1 MDFPKLKEKA
11 LKELAIEEIDFI
23 EKSET
28 TLNVGFLET
37 SATQRLVYSV
47 SSYRDKKFF
56 DIRTW
61 YQEESGQWK
70 PTKKG
75 IHLAFDRIGDIEKAV
90 ALFQQIIE
98 LDK

>member
-1 MDFPKLKEKA
+1 MDFAELKQKVK
-11 LKELAIEEIDFI
+11 KEIEIQEIDFI
-23 EKSET
+23 EAADT
-28 TLNVGFLET
+28 TLNVGFMET
-37 SATQRLVYSV
+37 SATQKLVYSI
-47 SSYRDKKFF
+47 SSYRDRKFF

-75 IHLAFDRIGDIEKAV
+75 VHLGFDKFAELEKAV
-90 ALFQQIIE
+90 ALFKQIIE